1 MPVALEPTRNI
12 HMIRDKAFY
21 GFKPDNGAHLKTPKK
36 SVPWVDVSDGEERGK
51 RNSMKRKVSAINGYS
66 HHAQNGHKH
75 KKRRRSGSASNEVQ
89 TNGDINGAGPS
100 QMKHVHQN
108 QNGAGHTSQHAKAK
122 ALQEQRTQLP
132 IAKGR
137 DALIE
142 EIRKNDVTVLLGETG
157 SGKTTQVPQYIL
169 ESGLAR
175 NGMVAVTQPRK
186 VAATSLAY
194 RVAAEQNVSV
204 GDLVGYAVRFDEKS
218 SHKTRI
224 KYLTDG
230 MIVRELMSD
239 PLLSKYSVVIVDEA
253 HERTLRTDLLI
264 ASLKTIQKQRN
275 AGGDAS
281 LKGKGNAD
289 SQNPLKIVIMSATL
303 DAEKFSKFYHN
314 AKILYVKG
322 RQHKVRICHSA
333 QSQLDYGE
341 AAMRTFFQIHTDQPP
356 GDVLIF
362 LPGQEDIESVE
373 ASIKLYANQLP
384 IDQPAVL
391 ICTMFAAQE
400 HSQNNKVFSPTPPN
414 TRKCILATNIAET
427 SITIP
432 GIKYVIDT
440 GKCKEKQYLAR
451 VSGGG
456 FDTLLTRNITQS
468 SATQRTGRAGREG
481 PGICFRLYTEDAFNG
496 MAVSGEP
503 EILRCSLTSSILNLK
518 CLGQNLEELDL
529 MDKPEQD
536 SIASALKTL
545 WLLGAI
551 DNAQQLTPAGK
562 QMASFPLEP
571 QHACAIVASK
581 EHGCTSEVLDIVSII
596 SASSKLFLDISD
608 QREAVTEI
616 RRKFRHPSGDH
627 MTILNVVRAY
637 REIAASESKHGR
649 REWCRKHFLNERTLL
664 EARDIREQL
673 VVTCGRVGID
683 PVASAKETEDPVIRS
698 MGHGLVG
705 NSAFIQPDGSYKQTM
720 GQAIVKIHPGS
731 TLCDKKVPAI
741 IYDDLM
747 YTNQIYARGVSSI
760 PKSFFLS
767 VNAFKQRQA

>member
-1 MPVALEPTRNI
+1 MPTVVESAKHI
-12 HMIRDKAFY
+12 SMVRDKSFY
-21 GFKPDNGAHLKTPKK
+21 GFKDRKDIKQGQ
-36 SVPWVDVSDGEERGK
+36 SMPWVDVSDDERKG
-51 RNSMKRKVSAINGYS
+51 NQNGMKRKNSFVNGHRDHS
-66 HHAQNGHKH
+66 QNGHKQ
-75 KKRRRSGSASNEVQ
+75 KKRRHSTSNGH
-89 TNGDINGAGPS
+89 TDSPNGHVNGHSGPS
-100 QMKHVHQN
+100 QPKRVSQN
-108 QNGAGHTSQHAKAK
+108 DVNCSTPLSAKAK
-122 ALQEQRTQLP
+122 AIQDQRTQLP

-137 DALIE
+137 DALVE

-175 NGMVAVTQPRK
+175 NGMIAVTQPRK
-186 VAATSLAY
+186 VAATSLAH
-194 RVAAEQNVSV
+194 RVATEQNGSV

-239 PLLSKYSVVIVDEA
+239 PLLNKYSVIIVDEA

-264 ASLKTIQKQRN
+264 ANLKTIQKERN
-275 AGGDAS
+275 GQTNP
-281 LKGKGNAD
+281 KGKGNAD
-289 SQNPLKIVIMSATL
+289 TLNPLKIVIMSATL

-322 RQHKVRICHSA
+322 RQHPVKIYHSA
-333 QSQLDYGE
+333 ESQLDYGD

-362 LPGQEDIESVE
+362 LPGQEDIESLE
-373 ASIKLYANQLP
+373 TSIKLYANQLP
-384 IDQPAVL
+384 GDKPAVL
-391 ICTMFAAQE
+391 VCPMFAAQE
-400 HSQNNKVFSPTPPN
+400 HSQNNRVFLPTPPN

-451 VSGGG
+451 ISGGG
-456 FDTLLTRNITQS
+456 FDTLLTKDITKS
-468 SATQRTGRAGREG
+468 SAMQRTGRAGREG
-481 PGICFRLYTEDAFNG
+481 SGACFRLYTEAAFNG
-496 MAVSGEP
+496 MAMSGEP

-529 MDKPEQD
+529 MDKPDQD
-536 SIASALKTL
+536 SIVSALKTL

-551 DNAQQLTPAGK
+551 DNEQQLTAEGR
-562 QMASFPLEP
+562 QMALFPLEP
-571 QHACAIVASK
+571 QHACAVVASK
-581 EHGCTSEVLDIVSII
+581 EYGCTSEVLDIVSIV
-596 SASSKLFLDISD
+596 SASSKLFQDISG
-608 QREAVTEI
+608 QREAVTEA

-627 MTILNVVRAY
+627 ITILNAVRAY
-637 REIAASESKHGR
+637 REIAASENKHAR

-673 VVTCGRVGID
+673 VVTCSRVGID
-683 PVASAKETEDPVIRS
+683 PTTSAKESEDPVIRS
-698 MGHGLVG
+698 MGHGLAG

-720 GQAIVKIHPGS
+720 GQSIVKIHPGS

-747 YTNQIYARGVSSI
+747 YTNQVYARGVSSI
-760 PKSFFLS
+760 PKSFFLKL
-767 VNAFKQRQA
+767 NAFSQRKA